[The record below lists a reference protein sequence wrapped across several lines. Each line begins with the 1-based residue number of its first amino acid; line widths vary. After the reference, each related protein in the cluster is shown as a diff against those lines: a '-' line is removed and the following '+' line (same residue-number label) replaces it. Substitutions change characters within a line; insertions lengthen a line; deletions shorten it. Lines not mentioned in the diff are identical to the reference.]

1 MPACLHAPCHEVHE
15 HSETVNKTLV
25 KRFLLKVDLVMASP
39 HNRTVTKTASKIAS
53 TLNSLD
59 SEVQYKTEKIV
70 TTKKALH

>member
-1 MPACLHAPCHEVHE
+1 
-15 HSETVNKTLV
+15 
-25 KRFLLKVDLVMASP
+25 MASP